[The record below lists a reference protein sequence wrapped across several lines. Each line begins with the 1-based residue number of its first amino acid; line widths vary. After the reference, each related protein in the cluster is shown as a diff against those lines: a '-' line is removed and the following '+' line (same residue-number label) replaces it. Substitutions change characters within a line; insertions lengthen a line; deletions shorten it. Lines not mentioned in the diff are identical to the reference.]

1 MNPIKET
8 RLKRW
13 ASSFFSRDIYIC
25 YYSRKVNKKEVKIM
39 KKKLNKIIELP
50 CEEDSKEDIVSNL
63 MAYLVGNDDY
73 IAGNIL
79 VRSDR
84 FEAVDVVIY
93 EGCSNIKELTE
104 ILTS

>member
-1 MNPIKET
+1 
-8 RLKRW
+8 
-13 ASSFFSRDIYIC
+13 
-25 YYSRKVNKKEVKIM
+25 M

-63 MAYLVGNDDY
+63 MVYLVDNDDY

-93 EGCSNIKELTE
+93 EGCSNVKELTE
-104 ILTS
+104 ILTSRAQERA

>member
-1 MNPIKET
+1 MN
-8 RLKRW
+8 
-13 ASSFFSRDIYIC
+13 
-25 YYSRKVNKKEVKIM
+25 
-39 KKKLNKIIELP
+39 KKLNKIIELP

-93 EGCSNIKELTE
+93 EGCSNVKELTE
-104 ILTS
+104 ILTSQAQERA